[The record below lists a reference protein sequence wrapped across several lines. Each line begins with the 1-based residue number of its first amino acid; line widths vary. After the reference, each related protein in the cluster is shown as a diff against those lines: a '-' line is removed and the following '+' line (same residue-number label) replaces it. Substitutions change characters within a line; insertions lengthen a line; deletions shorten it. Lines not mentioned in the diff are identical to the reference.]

1 MITSIPAFLMMFSL
15 LFISVSLKLK
25 VTNHA
30 NLKYS
35 TNLQFQA
42 NSNGIIDLS
51 KDIPICKSY
60 HKPDLMALFWLLKP
74 EGDSDTR
81 FWPIKLHQLLECT
94 YEVMDIES
102 KNILTETVISRN
114 NIADNVERSEL
125 EIEVRSLDNWD
136 TTL

>member
-1 MITSIPAFLMMFSL
+1 M
-15 LFISVSLKLK
+15 KLK

-35 TNLQFQA
+35 TKLQFQA

-60 HKPDLMALFWLLKP
+60 SNPDLMALFWLLKP
-74 EGDSDTR
+74 EEDSDTR
-81 FWPIKLHQLLECT
+81 FWPIKLHQPLECT
-94 YEVMDIES
+94 YQVMDMEL
-102 KNILTETVISRN
+102 KNVLAKTVISRN
-114 NIADNVERSEL
+114 NIADDVERIEL
-125 EIEVRSLDNWD
+125 VIEVRSQDNWK

>member
-1 MITSIPAFLMMFSL
+1 MFSL

-35 TNLQFQA
+35 TKLQFQA

-51 KDIPICKSY
+51 QDIPICKS
-60 HKPDLMALFWLLKP
+60 HRNPDLMALFWLLMP
-74 EGDSDTR
+74 EEDSDTR
-81 FWPIKLHQLLECT
+81 FWPIKLHQPLECT

-102 KNILTETVISRN
+102 KSVLAETVISRK
-114 NIADNVERSEL
+114 NIADDVERLEL
-125 EIEVRSLDNWD
+125 KIEVLSHDN
-136 TTL
+136 

>member
-1 MITSIPAFLMMFSL
+1 M

-35 TNLQFQA
+35 TKLQFQA
-42 NSNGIIDLS
+42 NSKGIIDLS
-51 KDIPICKSY
+51 KDIPICESY

-74 EGDSDTR
+74 DEDSDTR
-81 FWPIKLHQLLECT
+81 FWPIKLHQPLECT

-102 KNILTETVISRN
+102 KNVLAETVISRN
-114 NIADNVERSEL
+114 NIADDVERIEL
-125 EIEVRSLDNWD
+125 EIEVRSQANWEP
-136 TTL
+136 TL

>member
-1 MITSIPAFLMMFSL
+1 M
-15 LFISVSLKLK
+15 LFVSVSLKLK

-35 TNLQFQA
+35 TKFQFQA

-114 NIADNVERSEL
+114 NIADNVERIEL
-125 EIEVRSLDNWD
+125 EIEVRSQANWEP
-136 TTL
+136 TL